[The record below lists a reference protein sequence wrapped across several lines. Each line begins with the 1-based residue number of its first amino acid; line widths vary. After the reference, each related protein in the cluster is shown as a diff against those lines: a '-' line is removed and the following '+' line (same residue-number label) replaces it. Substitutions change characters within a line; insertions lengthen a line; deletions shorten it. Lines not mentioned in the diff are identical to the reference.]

1 MPDFTAEID
10 IDPDEFVSEC
20 SSSEIKRLIKVL
32 IEDGHIM
39 PHMIKTD
46 EDVNL
51 PNILDEE
58 WDVICEKIRQSRLM
72 MPQSDEDKIR
82 EIFKKL

>member
-1 MPDFTAEID
+1 MPEFAAEID

-46 EDVNL
+46 EQVNL

-58 WDVICEKIRQSRLM
+58 WDVICEKIRQSRLVM
-72 MPQSDEDKIR
+72 NQSDEDTIR
-82 EIFKKL
+82 QIYEGL

>member
-1 MPDFTAEID
+1 MPEFAAEID
-10 IDPDEFVSEC
+10 IDPDEYVSEC
-20 SSSEIKRLIKVL
+20 SSSEIKQLIKAL

-39 PHMIKTD
+39 PHMVITD

-51 PNILDEE
+51 PNILDKE
-58 WDVICEKIRQSRLM
+58 WDVICEKIRQSRLVI
-72 MPQSDEDKIR
+72 PQSDEDTIR

>member
-1 MPDFTAEID
+1 MPEFAAEID

-20 SSSEIKRLIKVL
+20 SSSEIKQLIKAL

-46 EDVNL
+46 EQVNL

-58 WDVICEKIRQSRLM
+58 WDVICEKIRQSRLVM
-72 MPQSDEDKIR
+72 QQSDEDTIR

>member
-1 MPDFTAEID
+1 
-10 IDPDEFVSEC
+10 
-20 SSSEIKRLIKVL
+20 
-32 IEDGHIM
+32 
-39 PHMIKTD
+39 MIKTD

-58 WDVICEKIRQSRLM
+58 WDMICEKIRQSRLM

>member
-1 MPDFTAEID
+1 MPEFVAEID

-20 SSSEIKRLIKVL
+20 SSSEIKQLIKAL

-51 PNILDEE
+51 PIVNAI
-58 WDVICEKIRQSRLM
+58 
-72 MPQSDEDKIR
+72 EDMQEAEDWKANVDK
-82 EIFKKL
+82 F

>member
-1 MPDFTAEID
+1 MPEFAAEID

-46 EDVNL
+46 EQVNL

-58 WDVICEKIRQSRLM
+58 WDVICEKIRQSRLVM
-72 MPQSDEDKIR
+72 NHSDEDTIR
-82 EIFKKL
+82 QIYKGL